1 MLQMFQFYVALFSA
15 AAAGTGF
22 DFDLANARNEPA
34 EFYGP
39 ATDAVGFDPANM
51 YATIKLMGQCKSVWI
66 KHPVLPAFP
75 NQQMA
80 FSWKKSRNYNHLN

>member
-39 ATDAVGFDPANM
+39 ATE
-51 YATIKLMGQCKSVWI
+51 S
-66 KHPVLPAFP
+66 
-75 NQQMA
+75 
-80 FSWKKSRNYNHLN
+80 